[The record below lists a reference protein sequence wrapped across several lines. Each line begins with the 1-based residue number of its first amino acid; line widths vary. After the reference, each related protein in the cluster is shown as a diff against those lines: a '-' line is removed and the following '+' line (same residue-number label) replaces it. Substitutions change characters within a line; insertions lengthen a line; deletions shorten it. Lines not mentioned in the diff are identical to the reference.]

1 LSSMQSH
8 KRTKS
13 EDGRMSRTKMTQ
25 KQMTLAITARD
36 NPQHRFTNLYSLM
49 HWDYWIESAAAAVLA
64 RPGSSTA
71 GVDGKTRDAFLGDY
85 DGQMAR
91 ILQEMKSKTYQPLPV
106 HKGVHTQERRAKTTV
121 GHTSPKGSNRPR
133 GPKSGVGSDLRIG
146 FLAVLVRVSQ
156 RSEHDGRYSGGHVFR
171 QQSDVLLRD

>member
-1 LSSMQSH
+1 
-8 KRTKS
+8 
-13 EDGRMSRTKMTQ
+13 MSRTKMTQ

-91 ILQEMKSKTYQPLPV
+91 ILQEMKSKRGRLM
-106 HKGVHTQERRAKTTV
+106 AKMMGINKTKL
-121 GHTSPKGSNRPR
+121 S
-133 GPKSGVGSDLRIG
+133 
-146 FLAVLVRVSQ
+146 
-156 RSEHDGRYSGGHVFR
+156 SEKFHRE
-171 QQSDVLLRD
+171 